1 MQVYVLHKL
10 KGIEKI
16 VIQKGHVSS
25 FIPCADFFPRL
36 IRGRSFVFKYYILN
50 TKHSKLIV
58 LIHKDKNQKC

>member
-1 MQVYVLHKL
+1 MKVSALHKL

-16 VIQKGHVSS
+16 VTQKGHVSS

-36 IRGRSFVFKYYILN
+36 TRSRSFMFKYYILN
-50 TKHSKLIV
+50 TEHSKSIV